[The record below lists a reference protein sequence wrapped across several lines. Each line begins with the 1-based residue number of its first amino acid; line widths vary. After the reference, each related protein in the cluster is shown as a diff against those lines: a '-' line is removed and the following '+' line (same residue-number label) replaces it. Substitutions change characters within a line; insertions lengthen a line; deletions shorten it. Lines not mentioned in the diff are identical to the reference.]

1 MIYRFFKRLFDII
14 LSLIALPFVLLL
26 IIIFAPIIYFTD
38 KGPVFYNAPRLG
50 RKGKVFK
57 MYKLR
62 SMKVNSPNLKNADG
76 STYNGENDP
85 RVTKVGKFM
94 RKTSIDE
101 FPQFLNVLKG
111 DMSFIGPR
119 AHLTTNYKGYEN
131 LDEPH
136 KRRLD
141 VRPGITGYSQA
152 YYRNSASSEQKMQ
165 NDVYY
170 VEHMSLWLD
179 IKILFKT
186 FFSVLK
192 RENIYVG
199 EASTKPAKEVP
210 AQPAESLAEQATEQS
225 NETVGVGK
233 Q

>member
-1 MIYRFFKRLFDII
+1 MIYRFFKRFFDIL
-14 LSLIALPFVLLL
+14 LSLIALPFVLL
-26 IIIFAPIIYFTD
+26 IILIFAPIIYFTD

-62 SMKVNSPNLKNADG
+62 SMKVNSPNLKAADG
-76 STYNGENDP
+76 STYNAADDP
-85 RVTKVGKFM
+85 RVTKIGRLM

-101 FPQFLNVLKG
+101 VPQFLNVLKG

-119 AHLTTNYKGYEN
+119 AHLTTNYKGYDQ

-152 YYRNSASSEQKMQ
+152 YYRNSATSAQKME

-170 VEHMSLWLD
+170 VEHLSFGLD
-179 IKILFKT
+179 VKIIFKT
-186 FFSVLK
+186 VASVLK
-192 RENIYVG
+192 RENIYVSPDG
-199 EASTKPAKEVP
+199 TKPAQAE
-210 AQPAESLAEQATEQS
+210 AQTEAKS
-225 NETVGVGK
+225 EEAVSEEIK